1 MTASMT
7 GMYALKAIPALVRT
21 ATQVAKVP
29 AESDP

>member
-1 MTASMT
+1 MIANMT
-7 GMYALKAIPALVRT
+7 GINALNAMPKLVRT